1 MPKVMINPGHGPG
14 NTNKGPTG
22 YYEHQGMWALA
33 NYLKAALESRGIQAD
48 LTRRESENPDV
59 EERGLKAAGYDVYI
73 SEHSNA
79 ANGQARGCEVY
90 YSLRRQGDKVWAAKL
105 SAAAAEAMG
114 NPDRGAKT
122 RLFPGTENIDYYGE
136 IRSAANTGCRH
147 IFLCES
153 GFHDNPQDEAW
164 LKSELNLIKL
174 AQAQANVIM
183 EMLAASDAAGTPI
196 LGAPQVATAQMQA
209 WARKRNAHQRFIDIA
224 PTYAKY
230 GLLTGIRPEV
240 LYAQS
245 AKETA
250 FGRYG
255 GAVTPEMNNWAGI
268 KIDKPTG
275 DKTSDHQSFPTPDD
289 GVRGHFNHI
298 AAYVGLEPIGTPHPR
313 YYVVKGM
320 PWAGTVRTVEELGAK
335 WAPNAKYGE
344 SIVNDYLKDLL
355 ATPEPEEDE
364 LAELKKELE
373 YAQARIASLE
383 SEKKRLL
390 EDINSLAAPVAVIN
404 MILQKHSG

>member
-1 MPKVMINPGHGPG
+1 MHKVMINPGHGPG
-14 NTNKGPTG
+14 NANRGPTG

-33 NYLKAALESRGIQAD
+33 NYLKAALESRGVQAD
-48 LTRRESENPDV
+48 LTRREHENPDV

-90 YSLRRQGDKVWAAKL
+90 YSVRRPGDKVWAAKL
-105 SAAAAEAMG
+105 SAAAAEVMG

-122 RLFPGTENIDYYGE
+122 RLLPGTENIDYYGE
-136 IRSAANTGCRH
+136 IRSAANTDCRH

-153 GFHDNPQDEAW
+153 GFHDNLQDESW
-164 LKSELNLIKL
+164 LKSETNLINL

-183 EMLAASDAAGTPI
+183 EMLAASDTAGTPI
-196 LGAPQVATAQMQA
+196 LGAPQVTTAQMQA

-224 PTYAKY
+224 PVYMKY
-230 GLLTGIRPEV
+230 GKLTGIRPEV

-275 DKTSDHQSFPTPDD
+275 DKTSDHQSFATPDD
-289 GVRGHFNHI
+289 GVRAHFNHI

-335 WAPNAKYGE
+335 WAPNPNYGI
-344 SIVNDYLKDLL
+344 SIRDDYLLPML
-355 ATPEPEEDE
+355 TTEEPPPQEEDVKAV
-364 LAELKKELE
+364 LSELE
-373 YAQARIASLE
+373 KRVLKVETILARISQVFE
-383 SEKKRLL
+383 
-390 EDINSLAAPVAVIN
+390 NP
-404 MILQKHSG
+404 